1 VNYFKEQDMEYLE
14 DAYNTVSDTATG
26 VYNTVSDAASAA
38 GEWLGDAF
46 DADHDGHAW
55 DDVAGAGL
63 AVGGAAIGA
72 VVGAGPGGAAVGA
85 GIGAMGAPIANK
97 AVDDI
102 FYGGD
107 DEE

>member
-1 VNYFKEQDMEYLE
+1 MEYLE
-14 DAYNTVSDTATG
+14 EAGNWIE
-26 VYNTVSDAASAA
+26 DAAETV
-38 GEWLGDAF
+38 GEWVGDAL

-85 GIGAMGAPIANK
+85 GIGAIGAPIANK
-97 AVDDI
+97 LVDS
-102 FYGGD
+102 FYNGA
-107 DEE
+107 EEDCVQE

>member
-1 VNYFKEQDMEYLE
+1 MEYLE
-14 DAYNTVSDTATG
+14 NAG
-26 VYNTVSDAASAA
+26 KWIEDAAETVGDGLEAA
-38 GEWLGDAF
+38 GEWVGDAL

-63 AVGGAAIGA
+63 AIGGAAIGA

-85 GIGAMGAPIANK
+85 GIGAMGAPIVNK

-102 FYGGD
+102 FYSD